1 MKTFRKT
8 AVWFTALS
16 LIFALC
22 ACGGKKEEPPKE
34 EPAAAEAS
42 QETTEEKEEAT
53 EAAEEEA
60 EAAEE
65 TAEEETAEEE
75 TAEEAPEEEPEE
87 TDPLKKY
94 AGTYTFLCGYF
105 SAEYMDR
112 EIFDHYAEP
121 QDIDDQYI
129 EFPSMEGEYVQLDPD
144 GKGYLFW
151 GENNQGPIDDWAV
164 EGEDLTFHAGV
175 AEITGTIIDGLMT
188 IEIDKGCTFLF
199 TAPDADTSG
208 IEPMSSKDYFKL
220 LYGTGTG
227 SAGGESD
234 VAADG
239 KVYTMFA
246 LQNEGYLVESKEA
259 DMESIL
265 TLKEDGTGSMTMDE
279 DAADIASWTV
289 DGDSILITMDDGSF
303 AKGKYLGDIIEL
315 DILGGGS
322 MIIYYATED
331 ADISGY
337 DLMTIEE
344 LREAYNK
351 GN

>member
-1 MKTFRKT
+1 MKRMSVFLLLIILGLMCDLTPLSFSKLRKDT
-8 AVWFTALS
+8 IRVNVQ
-16 LIFALC
+16 
-22 ACGGKKEEPPKE
+22 GEV
-34 EPAAAEAS
+34 
-42 QETTEEKEEAT
+42 EK
-53 EAAEEEA
+53 
-60 EAAEE
+60 
-65 TAEEETAEEE
+65 
-75 TAEEAPEEEPEE
+75 
-87 TDPLKKY
+87 
-94 AGTYTFLCGYF
+94 
-105 SAEYMDR
+105 
-112 EIFDHYAEP
+112 
-121 QDIDDQYI
+121 
-129 EFPSMEGEYVQLDPD
+129 EGEYELDLYSTVQDALD
-144 GKGYLFW
+144 
-151 GENNQGPIDDWAV
+151 A
-164 EGEDLTFHAGV
+164 AGIS
-175 AEITGTIIDGLMT
+175 E
-188 IEIDKGCTFLF
+188 
-199 TAPDADTSG
+199 DADTSG